1 MYKFALEKQ
10 KLLDLEVSYCF
21 NPLRI
26 YSLSV
31 ECRGKTLNNKMK
43 NNIQVVIKQR

>member
-10 KLLDLEVSYCF
+10 KLVDLEDFYCF
-21 NPLRI
+21 NPFRI

-31 ECRGKTLNNKMK
+31 ECKGKTLNNKMK